1 MKRSAAKPAAP
12 WPVAQA
18 APVAATHRSL
28 ERGLA
33 AIELLAASG
42 GTVSLADAARRLGL
56 HRSTTYHLLQSL
68 TAMGW
73 LRQVDTTRGYELTER
88 LFRLTGSR
96 WSVEQLGDIAQPF
109 LEELTRAT
117 GEGSSV
123 AAWIRGIVT
132 IAAKREPSGVVRI
145 VQDVG
150 STRQLY
156 CTAVGK
162 ALAAWL
168 PASEVR
174 AALAKMRLEAL
185 TPKTITTRAAFDAE
199 LARIRAQG
207 YAIDDEEQYQGL
219 RCVAMPVFCYS
230 GEVIAS
236 MCVVGP
242 KHRMTNRKL
251 QEVRA
256 PLAALARRMS
266 ERLGADPESQR
277 TAPLIASRDRGA
289 APEPRRKRAS
299 SARSRPASA

>member
-1 MKRSAAKPAAP
+1 MKQAAAKPATPKRMAGSTG
-12 WPVAQA
+12 AS
-18 APVAATHRSL
+18 ATHRSL

-33 AIELLAASG
+33 AIDLLAASG
-42 GTVSLADAARRLGL
+42 GTVSLADASRRLDL

-68 TAMGW
+68 AAMGW
-73 LRQVDTTRGYELTER
+73 LRQVEATRGYELTEK
-88 LFRLTGSR
+88 LFRITGSR
-96 WSVEQLGDIAQPF
+96 WSVEQLGEIAQPF

-117 GEGSSV
+117 GEGTSV
-123 AAWIRGIVT
+123 AAWIHGTVT
-132 IAAKREPSGVVRI
+132 IAAKREPGGPVRV

-174 AALAKMRLEAL
+174 AALAKTRMEAL
-185 TPKTITTRAAFDAE
+185 TPKTLTTRATFDAE
-199 LARIRAQG
+199 LRRIRAAG
-207 YAIDDEEQYQGL
+207 YAIDDEEQYLGL

-251 QEVRA
+251 AEVRA

-266 ERLGADPESQR
+266 ERLGAGSQER
-277 TAPLIASRDRGA
+277 LTRSARGA
-289 APEPRRKRAS
+289 
-299 SARSRPASA
+299 